1 MAAGRMIDNVS
12 AASRGAAL
20 KADQLLLQLWA
31 RGQLYNSGAERWGKV
46 TWSDGT
52 LALRRQSAF
61 DSIDSKEDQ
70 W

>member
-1 MAAGRMIDNVS
+1 MAAGRMVDNVS

-52 LALRRQSAF
+52 LA
-61 DSIDSKEDQ
+61 
-70 W
+70 